1 MARHR
6 LEEVR
11 DALVAQMHRGE
22 IRPGQQLPSE
32 RDLCVALGVSRTT
45 LREAL
50 DLLEADGLIDRVH
63 GSGTFAREPRISFDV
78 SVLVSFTQGVLD
90 KGRVPGAELLSSAKV
105 KASRAGGLVTR
116 ELNLA
121 DADFVWQIVRLRT
134 ANEAPVALEH
144 SWFPVALAPGLGD
157 DDLERSS
164 IYALLAQRYGL
175 TLVSAE
181 QRLEAVVASED
192 DAELLD
198 CLPGDPLM
206 RVTRTAVTADGTP
219 VEFAR
224 DLYLP
229 QRTSFHTRAGIAGAQ
244 APTPVGSHQEDS
256 E

>member
-45 LREAL
+45 LRAAL
-50 DLLEADGLIDRVH
+50 DLLEADGLIDRVQ
-63 GSGTFAREPRISFDV
+63 GSGTFAREPRISFDT
-78 SVLVSFTQGVLD
+78 SVLVSFTQGVMD
-90 KGRVPGAELLSSAKV
+90 KGRVPGAELLSSGKV
-105 KASRAGGLVTR
+105 KASRAGGLVASALR
-116 ELNLA
+116 LD
-121 DADFVWQIVRLRT
+121 DAAFVWQIVRLRT

-157 DDLERSS
+157 DDLERRS
-164 IYALLAQRYGL
+164 IYGLLHDRYGIEL
-175 TLVSAE
+175 TSAE
-181 QRLEAVVASED
+181 QRFEAVAARED
-192 DAELLD
+192 DADLLD

-206 RVTRTAVTADGTP
+206 RVTRTATTADGTA

-229 QRTSFHTRAGIAGAQ
+229 QRSSFHTRAGIAAASP
-244 APTPVGSHQEDS
+244 APSPSQQEAP